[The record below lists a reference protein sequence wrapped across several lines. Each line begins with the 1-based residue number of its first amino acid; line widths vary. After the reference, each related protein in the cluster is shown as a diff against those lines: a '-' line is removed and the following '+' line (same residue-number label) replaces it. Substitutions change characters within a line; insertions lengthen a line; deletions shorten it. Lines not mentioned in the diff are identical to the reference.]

1 MKRASIIMTT
11 SHHVTFPLSPQPQ
24 PQPQPHNH
32 TTTTHPRYKR
42 KSVGRFYVTMHQYTT
57 GRLATTRT
65 GPNDARCV
73 VWAIG
78 EFFFLFPSFFFDTNK
93 SSTVYIGFNN

>member
-1 MKRASIIMTT
+1 MTM

-24 PQPQPHNH
+24 PQPQQHDH

-42 KSVGRFYVTMHQYTT
+42 ESVGHFYATMHQYTT

-65 GPNDARCV
+65 GPNDARRV

-78 EFFFLFPSFFFDTNK
+78 QFFFFFFLCFFSILTK
-93 SSTVYIGFNN
+93 ALLYIGSNN